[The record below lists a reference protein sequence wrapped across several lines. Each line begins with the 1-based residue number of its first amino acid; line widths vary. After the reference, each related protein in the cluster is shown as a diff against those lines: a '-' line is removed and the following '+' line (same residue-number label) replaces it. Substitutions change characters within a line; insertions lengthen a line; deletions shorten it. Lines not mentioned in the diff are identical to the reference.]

1 MKYNPY
7 FTHWCQEQHFD
18 YIKSNNKKNIY
29 ILRIQ
34 LLHTGGACK
43 TAQMSFSKSET
54 DASTSDE
61 EEKDPVMRKERM
73 KAVCEY

>member
-1 MKYNPY
+1 MKYNPD

-18 YIKSNNKKNIY
+18 YIKSNINSKKYYAIHLVNTY
-29 ILRIQ
+29 RKRMQ
-34 LLHTGGACK
+34 DSPNVFQG
-43 TAQMSFSKSET
+43 SET

-61 EEKDPVMRKERM
+61 EEKDPVMRKKRM